1 MSKLGVLRD
10 GTENS
15 AEAAKTSQ
23 GLQKR
28 LRKAGLADGW
38 PSILE
43 GKGEGWEGPD
53 IRQKERC
60 AAPNGGQAQ
69 G

>member
-1 MSKLGVLRD
+1 MPKLGVLRD
-10 GTENS
+10 GTKNS
-15 AEAAKTSQ
+15 MEAAKTSQ

-28 LRKAGLADGW
+28 LRKVGLADGW
-38 PSILE
+38 PCVLE

-53 IRQKERC
+53 IRQKERR
-60 AAPNGGQAQ
+60 AAPSGGQAQ